1 MSTNLN
7 IVSRYSESILS
18 LIGHVW
24 IISIC
29 QITINIINCVQESA
43 SLIFK
48 QGAVKKKCLF
58 VYTHFFVAPCLVII
72 DNDNDISVNT
82 LKFKA
87 NMNYIIL
94 MGRF

>member
-1 MSTNLN
+1 MLW
-7 IVSRYSESILS
+7 IHFVLVA